1 MPQKP
6 NPALVIG
13 LGGTGQWVLTYLKKN
28 LLETYQKIP
37 DTVKFIA
44 FDSTSSQSEAR
55 VPWQIDKVSKEEKT
69 EVGNVTLDDSEF
81 VYLGGN
87 IQRICYEI
95 AKENRHTHIGSWL
108 QAQWYLQ
115 SVDSNAFDISGG
127 AGMRR
132 PFGRMAVFYD
142 MSTGA
147 RKVYNKIN
155 TAITEVKAANK
166 KGQPVEIYI
175 ISSLAGGTGSG
186 MFIDIA
192 HLTRIIALNNQIKDL
207 AVRGFLVL
215 QNAFNS
221 VIRVEQVLPNAFA
234 AMRELERFMLVFE
247 RDYPIHYSEAV
258 LPPVDVYHSVYRNK
272 LFDNCY
278 LLDATRRE
286 APLDNVPPK
295 LGVYP
300 CVAECITAMLD
311 AETGDAFSQHYK
323 NVNQNIAKLQ
333 NEKTSVEGKALFS
346 SLGAYTYILPVED
359 IIKRN
364 TLKAVREL
372 LEARLM
378 KVLRSPNGAVL
389 PDSTGNRE
397 LSSDPRSYA
406 RDFLLRQAAADKSQ
420 TLMFTQQVGRI
431 VESGWMKT
439 PQFINEIAM
448 MGTEVLA
455 WLTPPDKDEVISDTT
470 NGIQAILN
478 TSIVDEVPS
487 SKVEKDD
494 FVSAADR
501 IARKIADLRDKQ
513 LGREEQGGRRTT
525 GQLQEGL
532 SKYQAR
538 NVLRFRGLMID
549 ELTVLLNG
557 SVNDAIVARSAKLP
571 YVSEWLKWLIRE
583 LDEFIVFMREVI
595 KERQRLADVALARED
610 AIRTRT
616 IMYDTRNLTGLV
628 DRVKGTAVRAQE
640 YYIGAENYL
649 LDQERQELLYQGVV
663 SLGEA
668 IQGVC
673 VTAKASVDRW
683 MQVLALGGPV
693 DSNEPGV
700 LSLIEG
706 QQGQLQKQ
714 RDQQKQVKVYEFL
727 TDDKYEDDLYRDT
740 IDPQWREIMQKFKWS
755 VQPIDN
761 GFDIGLCF
769 GDKPLFSERPR
780 YTSASEQ
787 NRDILITGLQSYFSD
802 IRRRRVVDRIAEA
815 RRPDG
820 MANSMLQNCS
830 PLIGYQ
836 ANEQRLADSHN
847 FICLDSGN
855 QVRYVEDLSKGL
867 KNNAPSAKE
876 NQVIGLS
883 NQHRCIVL
891 STLDAITLQG
901 TIPFQRAKQAY
912 MNETGD
918 RRLLHCF
925 PAEINATYFEK
936 RASIPAIQEPT
947 RLLSPL
953 LVSLIEDCD
962 LFRHFV
968 LACLHG
974 VIVEEPSSTTPG
986 MYQFTIHLSPG
997 RNNGTTDKLTLSRPA
1012 YKPNLIEAI
1021 QNFVYPCIDTSISDK
1036 RIRSPMNQ
1044 SEFIWLGAI
1053 KDEIALR
1060 VQSIRAGHEKVLE
1073 ELTWAVHGAQLLDA
1087 ESNIELT
1094 GLIRRFLYDNEYTI
1108 YSGDDMNAS
1117 VSKLCND
1124 NQALVGGKVNAS
1136 KIAQLVMGVIEKL
1149 VSTSSGNSSYASV
1162 IRFYD
1167 AQINNLRNSLYPG
1180 LYSDDIAHD
1189 LAWMMRVVIFD
1200 EIEQLS
1206 YHHSVSIHD
1215 QQVVALMSSMRRWTD
1230 APDSQFLN
1238 QAQKA
1243 AIEIGNLMDVSVQRL
1258 PSKNT
1263 ILGQFVGFRLSGFIP
1278 LDNVILPSEIPLL
1291 MSRHNTLN
1299 SDEDIEDMHHLVTP
1313 KHLALLAIPATEHE
1327 LYQLQRLISSKTK
1340 STYELDVI
1348 VIGNRVLSQLARSR
1362 EPQKELMKL
1371 ILEHVNL
1378 TFVSPFVIDGPTPD
1392 NVFFGREAEIRMVKE
1407 RIASANFAIVGNR
1420 KIGKTSVLKRL
1431 RREIAPQG
1439 IAPLFIDC
1447 QFVKNA
1453 DGFLSQFGIQ
1463 AGLHLPQ
1470 HTPEG
1475 LQRVLIELRG
1485 KDKLPVLLLDEVDA
1499 LLAHERE
1506 HGEALIAMLRTL
1518 TQAGTCHIVFCG
1530 SGGLVRQINDSSSP
1544 FYNFAQEI
1552 RLGYLTE
1559 SAARMVITQPFSQM
1573 GIVFDDSDSV
1583 LKEIVTVT
1591 SGHPNLLQYLGRGLV
1606 QAANQHP
1613 QHLVART
1620 DLDMLIASQDFVDYY
1635 LKTIFGEANS
1645 IEKLIVLLAP
1655 NEAFEPQYIR
1665 NATLNHNLRLSE
1677 TDLEDSLR
1685 MLRVYSILEK
1695 NNKMYSL
1702 IPKRLKYIL
1711 ESTQEVEALIRQE
1724 IDKLHSCL
1732 LP

>member
-1 MPQKP
+1 MPNKTA
-6 NPALVIG
+6 NPAIVIG
-13 LGGTGQWVLTYLKKN
+13 LGGTGQWALTYLKKN
-28 LLETYQKIP
+28 LLETYLEVP
-37 DTVKFIA
+37 ETVRLLA
-44 FDSTSSQSEAR
+44 FDTTSDKSEAQ
-55 VPWQIDKVSKEEKT
+55 VAQQTQDQPKEEKA
-69 EVGNVTLDDSEF
+69 EVGNVTLDPGEF

-87 IQRICYEI
+87 IQKICYEI
-95 AKENRHTHIGSWL
+95 VKENKHPHIGSWL

-142 MSTGA
+142 LSTGA
-147 RKVYNKIN
+147 QKVYNKIN

-221 VIRVEQVLPNAFA
+221 VIKVQQVLPNAFG
-234 AMRELERFMLVFE
+234 AMRELDRFMLVFE
-247 RDYPIHYSEAV
+247 RDYPIHYSKEA
-258 LPPVDVYHSVYRNK
+258 LQPVDVYHSVYRNK

-295 LGVYP
+295 LGIYP

-333 NEKTSVEGKALFS
+333 NEKTSAEGKALFS

-378 KVLRSPNGAVL
+378 KVMRTPNGAVL

-397 LSSDPRSYA
+397 MASDPRSYA

-420 TLMFTQQVGRI
+420 TLMFTQQVGRV
-431 VESGWMKT
+431 VESGSMKT

-448 MGTEVLA
+448 MGTEMLA

-470 NGIQAILN
+470 NSIQAVLN
-478 TSIVDEVPS
+478 TSIVDEAPS

-501 IARKIADLRDKQ
+501 IARKIGDLRDKQ

-538 NVLRFRGLMID
+538 NLLRFRGLMID
-549 ELTVLLNG
+549 ELAVLLNG

-571 YVSEWLKWLIRE
+571 YVSEWLKWLTQE
-583 LDEFIVFMREVI
+583 LDEFITFMREVI
-595 KERQRLADVALARED
+595 KERQRLADVAIARED

-640 YYIGAENYL
+640 DYIGAENYL

-668 IQGVC
+668 IRGVC
-673 VTAKASVDRW
+673 VTAKVRVDRW

-727 TDDKYEDDLYRDT
+727 TDDKYEDDLYKDT

-755 VQPIDN
+755 VQPVDN

-787 NRDILITGLQSYFSD
+787 NRDILITGLQPYFSD
-802 IRRRRVVDRIAEA
+802 IRRQRVVDRIAEA

-891 STLDAITLQG
+891 STLDAITLQD
-901 TIPFQRAKQAY
+901 TTPYQNAKAAY
-912 MNETGD
+912 RNETGD
-918 RRLLHCF
+918 RRLIHCF
-925 PAEINATYFEK
+925 PAEVNASYFEK
-936 RASIPAIQEPT
+936 RITEKPLSQAP
-947 RLLSPL
+947 RFLSPILVAL
-953 LVSLIEDCD
+953 LEDRD
-962 LFRHFV
+962 MFRRFV
-968 LACLHG
+968 LARVFNLIH
-974 VIVEEPSSTTPG
+974 EEPSKEDPERN
-986 MYQFTIHLSPG
+986 QFVMHLSPRG
-997 RNNGTTDKLTLSRPA
+997 KDDDSKTTLPLSKPADRPDSIELLT
-1012 YKPNLIEAI
+1012 
-1021 QNFVYPCIDTSISDK
+1021 NFVYPHIDKDSGDK
-1036 RIRSPMNQ
+1036 RIQNAQNP
-1044 SEFIWLGAI
+1044 SEFVTPDYVD
-1053 KDEIALR
+1053 DEITLR
-1060 VQSIRAGHEKVLE
+1060 RESIRTGREDLVLE
-1073 ELTWAVHGAQLLDA
+1073 FNRKLRDAQLMTDA
-1087 ESNIELT
+1087 EANDFT
-1094 GLIRRFLYDNEYTI
+1094 GVIRRFLADRDGQI
-1108 YSGDDMNAS
+1108 RRGDDVQLLIS
-1117 VSKLCND
+1117 ELCEEYRQMIGGRTNVPKVEP
-1124 NQALVGGKVNAS
+1124 LVADIVGQMVGKSQSEAYRP
-1136 KIAQLVMGVIEKL
+1136 VIYRLEDYMHEHTVL
-1149 VSTSSGNSSYASV
+1149 IRNSRDES
-1162 IRFYD
+1162 
-1167 AQINNLRNSLYPG
+1167 QINK
-1180 LYSDDIAHD
+1180 D
-1189 LAWMMRVVIFD
+1189 LACLMEVVIYD
-1200 EIEQLS
+1200 EI
-1206 YHHSVSIHD
+1206 
-1215 QQVVALMSSMRRWTD
+1215 
-1230 APDSQFLN
+1230 
-1238 QAQKA
+1238 
-1243 AIEIGNLMDVSVQRL
+1243 QRL
-1258 PSKNT
+1258 E
-1263 ILGQFVGFRLSGFIP
+1263 RL
-1278 LDNVILPSEIPLL
+1278 E
-1291 MSRHNTLN
+1291 
-1299 SDEDIEDMHHLVTP
+1299 
-1313 KHLALLAIPATEHE
+1313 
-1327 LYQLQRLISSKTK
+1327 
-1340 STYELDVI
+1340 
-1348 VIGNRVLSQLARSR
+1348 RS
-1362 EPQKELMKL
+1362 
-1371 ILEHVNL
+1371 V
-1378 TFVSPFVIDGPTPD
+1378 
-1392 NVFFGREAEIRMVKE
+1392 
-1407 RIASANFAIVGNR
+1407 
-1420 KIGKTSVLKRL
+1420 
-1431 RREIAPQG
+1431 
-1439 IAPLFIDC
+1439 
-1447 QFVKNA
+1447 
-1453 DGFLSQFGIQ
+1453 
-1463 AGLHLPQ
+1463 
-1470 HTPEG
+1470 
-1475 LQRVLIELRG
+1475 
-1485 KDKLPVLLLDEVDA
+1485 
-1499 LLAHERE
+1499 
-1506 HGEALIAMLRTL
+1506 
-1518 TQAGTCHIVFCG
+1518 
-1530 SGGLVRQINDSSSP
+1530 
-1544 FYNFAQEI
+1544 
-1552 RLGYLTE
+1552 
-1559 SAARMVITQPFSQM
+1559 
-1573 GIVFDDSDSV
+1573 
-1583 LKEIVTVT
+1583 
-1591 SGHPNLLQYLGRGLV
+1591 
-1606 QAANQHP
+1606 
-1613 QHLVART
+1613 
-1620 DLDMLIASQDFVDYY
+1620 
-1635 LKTIFGEANS
+1635 
-1645 IEKLIVLLAP
+1645 
-1655 NEAFEPQYIR
+1655 
-1665 NATLNHNLRLSE
+1665 
-1677 TDLEDSLR
+1677 
-1685 MLRVYSILEK
+1685 
-1695 NNKMYSL
+1695 
-1702 IPKRLKYIL
+1702 
-1711 ESTQEVEALIRQE
+1711 
-1724 IDKLHSCL
+1724 
-1732 LP
+1732 